1 MSRVHSLHFESL
13 ESRELLSTAHPAAAH
28 TAAAH
33 TAKAHVKAA
42 VAKVPLVLNGTVN
55 VNNGEALS
63 DENLDGG
70 YTTTVPVS
78 GQLGELGQVTGI
90 WYESSDSMGD
100 YLGPDTITLHTS
112 QGAFTIAFNNGSSG
126 PAHRT
131 GPHSVYYQHKLQ
143 IEGGTGAYS
152 GDTGSGTID
161 LNMNA
166 AHTLVQSITLDAQS
180 K

>member
-13 ESRELLSTAHPAAAH
+13 EARELLSTAHAAKPH
-28 TAAAH
+28 T
-33 TAKAHVKAA
+33 KAA
-42 VAKVPLVLNGTVN
+42 VATVPLVLDGTVN
-55 VNNGEALS
+55 VNNSEALS

-70 YTTTVPVS
+70 YTTSVPVT
-78 GQLGELGQVTGI
+78 GQLGALGQVTGV
-90 WYESSDSMGD
+90 WYESSDEYGD
-100 YLGPDTITLHTS
+100 YLGPDTITFHDG

-161 LNMNA
+161 LNMNR
-166 AHTLVQSITLDAQS
+166 AHTEVESITLNAQS

>member
-1 MSRVHSLHFESL
+1 MSRVHSLHFEAL
-13 ESRELLSTAHPAAAH
+13 ETRELLSTAHPAKVHA
-28 TAAAH
+28 
-33 TAKAHVKAA
+33 KAA
-42 VAKVPLVLNGTVN
+42 VATVPLVLNGTVN

-63 DENLDGG
+63 DENMDGG

-78 GQLGELGQVTGI
+78 GQLGALGQVTGM
-90 WYESSDSMGD
+90 WYESSDEYGD
-100 YLGPDTITLHTS
+100 YLGPDTITFHDS

-166 AHTLVQSITLDAQS
+166 AHTEVQSLTLNAQS

>member
-1 MSRVHSLHFESL
+1 MSRVHTLRFEAL
-13 ESRELLSTAHPAAAH
+13 EARELLSTAHPAAAH
-28 TAAAH
+28 AAKPHA
-33 TAKAHVKAA
+33 KAA
-42 VAKVPLVLNGTVN
+42 VATVPLVLNGTVN

-63 DENLDGG
+63 EENLDGG
-70 YTTTVPVS
+70 YTTAVPVS
-78 GQLGELGQVTGI
+78 GQLGALGQVTGM
-90 WYESSDSMGD
+90 WYESSDENGD
-100 YLGPDTITLHTS
+100 YLGPDTITLHDT

-131 GPHSVYYQHKLQ
+131 GPHSVYYQHKVQ

-161 LNMNA
+161 LNMNR
-166 AHTLVQSITLDAQS
+166 AHTEVESITLNSQS

>member
-1 MSRVHSLHFESL
+1 MSRVHSLHFEAL

-28 TAAAH
+28 A
-33 TAKAHVKAA
+33 AKAHTKAA
-42 VAKVPLVLNGTVN
+42 VATVPLVLNGTIN

-63 DENLDGG
+63 DENMDGG

-78 GQLGELGQVTGI
+78 GQLGALGQVTGM
-90 WYESSDSMGD
+90 WYESSDEYGD

>member
-13 ESRELLSTAHPAAAH
+13 EARELLS
-28 TAAAH
+28 AAH
-33 TAKAHVKAA
+33 TAKAHAKAA
-42 VAKVPLVLNGTVN
+42 VATVPLVLNGTVN
-55 VNNGEALS
+55 VNNGAAQS
-63 DENLDGG
+63 DQNLDGG
-70 YTTTVPVS
+70 YTTSVPVS
-78 GQLGELGQVTGI
+78 GQLGALGQVTGI

-100 YLGPDTITLHTS
+100 YLGPDTITLHDS
-112 QGAFTIAFNNGSSG
+112 QGVFTIAFNNGSSG

-143 IEGGTGAYS
+143 IEGGSVAYA

-161 LNMNA
+161 LNMNP
-166 AHTLVQSITLDAQS
+166 AHTKVQSITLNAQS

>member
-1 MSRVHSLHFESL
+1 MSHVHSLHFEAL
-13 ESRELLSTAHPAAAH
+13 EARELLSTTHPAAAH
-28 TAAAH
+28 A
-33 TAKAHVKAA
+33 AKAHAKAA
-42 VAKVPLVLNGTVN
+42 VATVPLVLDGTVTVKN
-55 VNNGEALS
+55 SEDLS

-70 YTTTVPVS
+70 YTTSVPVS
-78 GQLGELGQVTGI
+78 GPLGALGQVTGL

-100 YLGPDTITLHTS
+100 YLGPDTITFHDS
-112 QGAFTIAFNNGSSG
+112 QGAFTIAFNNETSG

-166 AHTLVQSITLDAQS
+166 AHTQVQSITLNAQS